1 MAELDAE
8 TLRELRKIKTAANLQ
23 NQAAQ
28 LSTPQGMQSYLEGI
42 QSQLSG
48 MKTSATDKTAAEANI
63 AAIQADKAAAAKAKA
78 DAQKT
83 LMEVT
88 GALTPAGAVAAA
100 AAGNVSRNPN
110 VVQAKKD
117 LAAAQQ
123 KLLDLQLLAARSG
136 GGGGGGGDGTKST
149 KQTYTAPDGRIFT
162 DLDEYN
168 AYVTKLKQDEKTRQG
183 QSAYD
188 LLYQQFNAMG
198 LGALVDPLK
207 SFIIE
212 GLSPAEFTLR
222 LRDTDAYKK
231 RFAANAARINKG
243 LRALSEAEYINLED
257 QYQSVMRNYGL
268 PASYYARGDMGRQ
281 EGFEKFIGFDVSPAE
296 LEDRIQ
302 TAYNR
307 VINAAPEVSQA
318 LKTFYPDITNSDILA
333 YSLDPEKAL
342 TEIRRKVTAAEIGG
356 AALGAGLATDVARAE
371 QLGRYGITG
380 AAAQQGYQTIAGGLE
395 RGRQLSG
402 LYQQPEY
409 TQKTAEQEVF
419 NLAGGAEAARERRKL
434 TKLEQA
440 TFGGQTGMTGGAL
453 ARDRAGTF

>member
-1 MAELDAE
+1 MATIPQTGGRVKTDVFPSGKPGVYDAPPPPKS
-8 TLRELRKIKTAANLQ
+8 TGVKVVTFDD
-23 NQAAQ
+23 NQF
-28 LSTPQGMQSYLEGI
+28 TIP
-42 QSQLSG
+42 
-48 MKTSATDKTAAEANI
+48 
-63 AAIQADKAAAAKAKA
+63 ADKEIASVKTFRTPNGATYLVPVYT
-78 DAQKT
+78 DGTNAQSDYENILNTQPEFGGNRVPQAFT
-83 LMEVT
+83 LFTPKST
-88 GALTPAGAVAAA
+88 GG
-100 AAGNVSRNPN
+100 
-110 VVQAKKD
+110 
-117 LAAAQQ
+117 
-123 KLLDLQLLAARSG
+123 G
-136 GGGGGGGDGTKST
+136 GGGGGGGDTGAK
-149 KQTYTAPDGRIFT
+149 TYTAPDGKIFT
-162 DLDEYN
+162 NLNDYN
-168 AYVTKLKQDEKTRQG
+168 AYISQTQQAEKTRQG

-207 SFIIE
+207 SFITE

-222 LRDTDAYKK
+222 LRETDAYKK

-243 LRALSEAEYINLED
+243 LRALSEAEYVGLED

-371 QLGRYGITG
+371 QLGRYGIT
-380 AAAQQGYQTIAGGLE
+380 AQQAQQGYQAIAGGLE

-419 NLAGGAEAARERRKL
+419 NLAGGTEAARERRKL